1 MRQMFTSPR
10 LSNVEGVAKLL
21 DDHDIENKIT
31 QGRTY
36 KGVSR
41 REFSFR
47 ETEKSKDE
55 QPAVWVI
62 KPGDYKRARELLQEA
77 GLVDVAAQRESF
89 LPENL
94 QFKDEAA
101 KPDSSTR
108 IFRIKV
114 VLLVI
119 IGAMAGLMALR
130 MFLAPG
136 VAPG

>member
-10 LSNVEGVAKLL
+10 LVNVEGVARLF
-21 DDHDIENKIT
+21 DEHGIENKIT

-47 ETEKSKDE
+47 ETEKTKED
-55 QPAVWVI
+55 QPAVWVL
-62 KPGDYKRARELLQEA
+62 KPDDYKRARELLIEA
-77 GLVDVAAQRESF
+77 GLVEAPPRDSY
-89 LPENL
+89 LPDAL
-94 QFKDEAA
+94 QFKEEA
-101 KPDSSTR
+101 KPDPAAR

-114 VLLVI
+114 VLLVV

-130 MFLAPG
+130 MFLGGTNP
-136 VAPG
+136 